1 MGLWWDPFVQI
12 RKCMSLKLTG
22 ELFVMTMKIDTKF
35 EEELTCQLKTDMRNL
50 TDFDLNT
57 SKSWKFAFYWAT
69 FDQSIQCLTQKKY
82 RQVMFDGTEDW
93 CKIWRKTGL
102 CFLEWHEEFG
112 KFLFTGWKIV
122 ISFYKGHYIKI
133 EAQAK
138 KMVFLYIKSEKY
150 SHYDTVP
157 NLPGHSLTW
166 FWICLWF

>member
-1 MGLWWDPFVQI
+1 
-12 RKCMSLKLTG
+12 
-22 ELFVMTMKIDTKF
+22 
-35 EEELTCQLKTDMRNL
+35 
-50 TDFDLNT
+50 
-57 SKSWKFAFYWAT
+57 
-69 FDQSIQCLTQKKY
+69 
-82 RQVMFDGTEDW
+82 MFDGTEDW
-93 CKIWRKTGL
+93 CKIWSKTGL

-138 KMVFLYIKSEKY
+138 KNGFLIYKKSEKY